1 VLIRKELSSP
11 PSECQYRGPDTAG
24 FTLVELVVVIVIV
37 GILASMGGIF
47 ISRPIEGYIALHRRA
62 ELVDQAEMAL
72 RRMQRDIRAALPN
85 SVRLYTDTDGNGI
98 EFLHVIDGGRYR
110 RNLGA
115 GGEDILDFT
124 QADNGFDVLG
134 GLRHAVVGES
144 YGVVIYNLAATGIV
158 GNAYAGDNRSS
169 GIYNADSTITL
180 NNFTLYPFDS
190 PSQRFFTVDEA
201 VVYHVEDGE
210 LKRYSGYAIDNSAD
224 TPAGTGSVVA
234 QHVQSVVFQYAPG
247 SPSRA
252 GLVTITITLQDG
264 DEQVRLLHQVHVDNA
279 P

>member
-1 VLIRKELSSP
+1 MLLPLMASLRYPRQKGSS
-11 PSECQYRGPDTAG
+11 SAG
-24 FTLVELVVVIVIV
+24 FTLVELIVVILIIS
-37 GILASMGGIF
+37 ILASMGGIF

-110 RNLGA
+110 RSLGA

-124 QADNGFDVLG
+124 QADNGFDALG
-134 GLRHAVVGES
+134 GLRHAVVGDS

-190 PSQRFFTVDEA
+190 PSQRFFMVDEA

-210 LKRYSGYAIDNSAD
+210 LKRYAGYTIDNSAD